1 MTNNALRAMDAFT
14 FALPTR
20 VVFGAGVIATA
31 GREAA
36 AQGRRALVVTGST
49 FARRSGL
56 IKLLRSTLEDQGVF
70 VSVYEGINPN
80 PSVAAIDAG
89 GDAARD
95 FRADFVLGF
104 GGGGALDA
112 AKAIAVR
119 ALGDASIWEY
129 TYGAGTETC
138 RPVERALPI
147 VQVPLIAS
155 TGSETNNRAV
165 VYDEAS
171 RIRATL
177 RSPHLF
183 ARVAIV
189 DPALTFTVPARYT
202 AIGAMNIVS
211 QMLEGYLVGEEFAPT
226 DRVTEGL
233 MRVVMDSLERAMR
246 NGDDLDARNN
256 LSWAATLASTV
267 ALAGR
272 PDTGPLLAMAQAL
285 TARLDLEHGYALAC
299 LWPSYMRYALSN
311 RRRLTQIG
319 RFKRYALLGRQLFG
333 VHETDDEVAAETT
346 VYRFVSWLQSMG
358 MPTNLQGIQME
369 PDDLAALAQ
378 VAVAVSGNG
387 KTLPGGLTV
396 RDVQHIY
403 EGALRP
409 V

>member
-1 MTNNALRAMDAFT
+1 VDTFT

-20 VVFGAGVIATA
+20 VVFGAGVIDEV

-36 AQGRRALVVTGST
+36 AQGRRALLVTGST

-56 IKLLRSTLEDQGVF
+56 IKRLRGALEDEGVF

-89 GDAARD
+89 GEAARE
-95 FRADFVLGF
+95 FRADFVVGF

-119 ALGDASIWEY
+119 ALTDRSIWDY
-129 TYGAGTETC
+129 TNHRKNEAGL
-138 RPVERALPI
+138 PVEGALPI
-147 VQVPLIAS
+147 IQVPLIAS
-155 TGSETNNRAV
+155 TGSETNDRAV
-165 VYDEAS
+165 IYDEES
-171 RIRATL
+171 CTRAPL
-177 RSPHLF
+177 RSSHLF
-183 ARVAIV
+183 ARVAVV

-211 QMLEGYLVGEEFAPT
+211 QMLEGYLVGDEFAAT

-233 MRVVMDSLERAMR
+233 MRVVMDSLARAMR

-272 PDTGPLLAMAQAL
+272 ANSAPLLAMAHPL
-285 TARLDLEHGYALAC
+285 TAQYDLEHGYALAC
-299 LWPSYMRYALSN
+299 LWPSYMRFALSN
-311 RRRLTQIG
+311 RRRLPQIG

-346 VYRFVSWLQSMG
+346 VYRFINWLRGMG
-358 MPTNLQGIQME
+358 MPTDLRDVRI
-369 PDDLAALAQ
+369 DDDATASLAEQAII
-378 VAVAVSGNG
+378 VSGDG
-387 KTLPGGLTV
+387 KRLPGGLSA
-396 RDVQHIY
+396 RDVQHVY
-403 EGALRP
+403 EGALRSE
-409 V
+409 

>member
-1 MTNNALRAMDAFT
+1 VDAFT

-20 VVFGAGVIATA
+20 VVFGAGVIDGV

-36 AQGRRALVVTGST
+36 AQGRRALLVTGST

-56 IKLLRSTLEDQGVF
+56 IKRLRATLEDEGVF

-89 GDAARD
+89 GEAARD
-95 FRADFVLGF
+95 FGADFVLGF

-119 ALGDASIWEY
+119 AVSDRSIWEY
-129 TYGAGTETC
+129 TRHSPHEIGL
-138 RPVERALPI
+138 PVERALPI
-147 VQVPLIAS
+147 IQVPLIAS
-155 TGSETNNRAV
+155 TGSETNDRAV
-165 VYDEAS
+165 IYDEAS
-171 RIRATL
+171 RTRATL
-177 RSPHLF
+177 RSSHLF
-183 ARVAIV
+183 ARVAMV

-211 QMLEGYLVGEEFAPT
+211 QMLEGYLVGDEFAPT

-233 MRVVMDSLERAMR
+233 MRVVMDSLARAMR

-272 PDTGPLLAMAQAL
+272 ADSGPLLAMAHPL
-285 TARLDLEHGYALAC
+285 TARFDLEHGYALAC

-311 RRRLTQIG
+311 RRRLPQIG

-346 VYRFVSWLQSMG
+346 VYRFVNWLRGMD
-358 MPTNLQGIQME
+358 MPTNLHDVSL
-369 PDDLAALAQ
+369 DDDAARLLAEQAVTISGDGTHLA
-378 VAVAVSGNG
+378 SG
-387 KTLPGGLTV
+387 LSAQ
-396 RDVQHIY
+396 DVQHIY
-403 EGALRP
+403 EGAQRP

>member
-1 MTNNALRAMDAFT
+1 MDTFT

-20 VVFGAGVIATA
+20 VVFGAGVIDDV

-36 AQGRRALVVTGST
+36 AQGRRALLVTGST

-56 IKLLRSTLEDQGVF
+56 IKRLRATLEDEGVF
-70 VSVYEGINPN
+70 VSVFEGINPN

-89 GDAARD
+89 GEAARE

-112 AKAIAVR
+112 AKGIAVR
-119 ALGDASIWEY
+119 ALSDHSIWEY
-129 TYGAGTETC
+129 TRHDRNESAL
-138 RPVERALPI
+138 PVERALPLI
-147 VQVPLIAS
+147 QVPLIAS
-155 TGSETNNRAV
+155 TGSETNDRAV
-165 VYDEAS
+165 IYDEAS
-171 RIRATL
+171 RTRAAV
-177 RSPHLF
+177 RSAHLF
-183 ARVAIV
+183 ARVAMV

-211 QMLEGYLVGEEFAPT
+211 QMLEGYLVGDEFAPT

-233 MRVVMDSLERAMR
+233 MRVVMDSLARAMR

-256 LSWAATLASTV
+256 LSWSATLASTV

-272 PDTGPLLAMAQAL
+272 VDTGPLLAMANPL
-285 TARLDLEHGYALAC
+285 TARYNLEHGYALAC
-299 LWPSYMRYALSN
+299 LWPSYMRYALTN
-311 RRRLTQIG
+311 RRRLPKIG

-346 VYRFVSWLQSMG
+346 VYRFANWLHSMA
-358 MPTNLQGIQME
+358 MPTDLQAVPTE
-369 PDDLAALAQ
+369 SDAPAVLAEQ
-378 VAVAVSGNG
+378 AVVVSGNG
-387 KTLPGGLTV
+387 KRLPSGLTAQ
-396 RDVQHIY
+396 DVQHIY